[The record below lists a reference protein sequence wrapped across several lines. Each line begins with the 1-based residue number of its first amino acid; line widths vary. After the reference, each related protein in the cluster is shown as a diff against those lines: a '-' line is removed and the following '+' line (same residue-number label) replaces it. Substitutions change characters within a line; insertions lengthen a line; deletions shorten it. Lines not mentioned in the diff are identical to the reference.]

1 MIFTPLPLPVIQSQR
16 RSGPGVLDQQITN
29 GLLKLRE
36 KEEERSG
43 KCLSRVRRVLQEVFG
58 RKRYLFTLTKAELG
72 EMDAAVPGRQPFT
85 N

>member
-1 MIFTPLPLPVIQSQR
+1 MVT
-16 RSGPGVLDQQITN
+16 
-29 GLLKLRE
+29 
-36 KEEERSG
+36 G
-43 KCLSRVRRVLQEVFG
+43 KCLRRVLKEVFG

>member
-1 MIFTPLPLPVIQSQR
+1 MIFTHLTLPVIQSLR
-16 RSGPGVLDQQITN
+16 RFGSGVLDQQITN

-43 KCLSRVRRVLQEVFG
+43 KCLRRVLQEVFG